1 MLMSINPSTLVATI
15 INFVILYFILKKFF
29 FKKIAAV
36 IEERE
41 NLINGRLDEAEEEVT
56 KARILAIENEKI
68 LKSAR
73 EEGKIIT
80 QRHKEKADK
89 IYNEIIEE
97 ANEESKVILTRAR
110 TEITREKEKAEAQLK
125 TGVVNL
131 AVELS
136 QKIIEKNID
145 EDKNR
150 ELIDEFI
157 KKVGNS

>member
-1 MLMSINPSTLVATI
+1 MLMSINPSVLVATI

-41 NLINGRLDEAEEEVT
+41 DLINGKLDEAEEEIT
-56 KARILAIENEKI
+56 KARVLAIENEKI
-68 LKSAR
+68 LKNAR

-97 ANEESKVILTRAR
+97 ANEESKVILSRAR